1 MTTTYSNP
9 VTQKMMN
16 AIKGSNR
23 SLVSIS
29 DIIIEQA
36 KNYGLLVEIG
46 RRENIKGNENVYY
59 AITTSEN
66 DVLMHVQDNMY
77 VLVSRYV
84 YCEKLNKE
92 IDTLPI
98 LLEMSFSSGRTNKN
112 RCHVMATLR
121 KKFTDVGLK
130 KTAYLTRV
138 LISLELYGEL
148 RNLDSTFDVHHKGDC
163 FDNRQDMTLYIPR
176 EEHKHRDSHMN
187 GREIRSYQGLLS
199 LLKAMENSYKRLC
212 WVTTVA

>member
-1 MTTTYSNP
+1 MTTTYKNAT
-9 VTQKMMN
+9 TQQMMN
-16 AIKGSNR
+16 AIKGSNG
-23 SLVSIS
+23 SFIT
-29 DIIIEQA
+29 IPKHIIESA
-36 KNYGLLVEIG
+36 VTSGALIEKGRHRSRNDNY
-46 RRENIKGNENVYY
+46 NIYY
-59 AITTSEN
+59 HITGTAN
-66 DVLMHVQDNMY
+66 DMLMHVQNDMY
-77 VLVSRYV
+77 VLISRYV

-98 LLEMSFSSGRTNKN
+98 LLEMSFSSGRTNEN
-112 RCHVMATLR
+112 RCHVMASLR

-138 LISLELYGEL
+138 LTSLELYGEL
-148 RNLDSTFDVHHKGDC
+148 RNLNSTFDVHHKGDC

-187 GREIRSYQGLLS
+187 GIEIRSYQGLLS
-199 LLKAMENSYKRLC
+199 LLKAMENSYQRLY